1 MSLREG
7 DIQPKVDQIFFSS
20 LSLSDDDDEYD
31 DDNGIF
37 EDKRMIGTLRQ
48 GVERKGHRDNTRFL

>member
-1 MSLREG
+1 MSLKEG
-7 DIQPKVDQIFFSS
+7 DKVKSRSNNFSS
-20 LSLSDDDDEYD
+20 LSSSDNDYEYD

-37 EDKRMIGTLRQ
+37 GDKRMIGTLGQ